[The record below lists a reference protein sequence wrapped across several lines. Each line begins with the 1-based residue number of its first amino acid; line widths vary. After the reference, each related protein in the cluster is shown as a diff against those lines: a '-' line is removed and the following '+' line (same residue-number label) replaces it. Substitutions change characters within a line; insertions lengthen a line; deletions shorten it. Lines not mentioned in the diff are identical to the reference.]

1 MNNPNNAN
9 WGRKK
14 LLISMN
20 KQIIFIIIA
29 IISLFNSDNQPTV
42 KWNNITKGLT
52 YNIYYNKSDK
62 KRLYQILQLITSCI

>member
-1 MNNPNNAN
+1 
-9 WGRKK
+9 
-14 LLISMN
+14 MN

-62 KRLYQILQLITSCI
+62 KAFVPDITVNN